1 MGIGWLSVGF
11 VPMIIMKTYQGR
23 MDALK
28 DAVFNFF
35 TGIDWLVVIPL
46 ALVVYFVLMLAAA
59 KVRHLKSA

>member
-1 MGIGWLSVGF
+1 
-11 VPMIIMKTYQGR
+11 MIIMKTYQGR